1 MVLLRSRK
9 RKWRTIFVDTTSYGL
24 SAIYGLC
31 IGKSFFTSDISLYLL
46 EVCHGDLWPTRRNG
60 ACTVEESS
68 KSTRR
73 RPWAEHEG
81 RRLRDSSWGHGWLI
95 GPSPSSMIDRK
106 IYWGRRSS
114 GEAWSHRRKQRTL
127 SAKGK
132 GDSSPLNG
140 PAQEDRP
147 RAHRHKRHYMGI

>member
-1 MVLLRSRK
+1 MHAAKIGSFSRAVYLRGPHAKINFFHVVLLRSRK

-60 ACTVEESS
+60 ACIVEESS

-81 RRLRDSSWGHGWLI
+81 RRLRDSS
-95 GPSPSSMIDRK
+95 
-106 IYWGRRSS
+106 
-114 GEAWSHRRKQRTL
+114 
-127 SAKGK
+127 
-132 GDSSPLNG
+132 
-140 PAQEDRP
+140 
-147 RAHRHKRHYMGI
+147 